1 MEDLGFFPPEKI
13 AEMKAL
19 ACQLPAVRG
28 IPLSRFSLSE
38 LLQEIRSE
46 TGLSISKSTLWR
58 LLKRDAI
65 RPWFHRSWISIKDP
79 HFLEKA
85 GPVLDLYQGYYEG
98 APLGPKDYL
107 LSADEKSQL
116 QILEREFPCS
126 PPGPGK
132 PIHCESDYK
141 RHGTVAYLAALDIRS
156 GRVFGRVDQTTG
168 IEPFQALVD
177 LVMKQEPYASA
188 QRVFWILDNGPSH
201 HPSTSPARLKQAY
214 PNLIA
219 IHLPI
224 HASWLNQIEIYFSI
238 LQRKALTPNDLGTRK
253 QMENRILGFQRR
265 YNQTSSP
272 FKWQFTRSDLEER
285 LRELNA
291 AA

>member
-1 MEDLGFFPPEKI
+1 MEDPRFSPPESV
-13 AEMKAL
+13 AEIKAI
-19 ACQLPAVRG
+19 ACQLPAVRE
-28 IPLSRFSLSE
+28 IPLSRFSLAE
-38 LLQEIRSE
+38 LLREIHSQS
-46 TGLSISKSTLWR
+46 TVSISRSTLWR
-58 LLKRDAI
+58 LLKQDAI
-65 RPWFHRSWISIKDP
+65 RPWFHRSWISVKDP
-79 HFLEKA
+79 RFLEKA
-85 GPVLDLYQGYYEG
+85 GPVLDLYQGDYEG
-98 APLGPKDYL
+98 VPLGPKDYV

-156 GRVFGRVDQTTG
+156 GKIFGRVDQTTG

-188 QRVFWILDNGPSH
+188 ERVFWILDNGPSH
-201 HPSTSPARLKQAY
+201 HPSTSPARLRKAY

-219 IHLPI
+219 IHLPV

-238 LQRKALTPNDLGTRK
+238 LQRKALTPNDLADRK
-253 QMENRILGFQRR
+253 QMEDRILGFQRR
-265 YNQTSSP
+265 YNQTSRP
-272 FKWQFTRSDLEER
+272 FNWRFTRNDLEER
-285 LRELNA
+285 LRELKIA
-291 AA
+291 A